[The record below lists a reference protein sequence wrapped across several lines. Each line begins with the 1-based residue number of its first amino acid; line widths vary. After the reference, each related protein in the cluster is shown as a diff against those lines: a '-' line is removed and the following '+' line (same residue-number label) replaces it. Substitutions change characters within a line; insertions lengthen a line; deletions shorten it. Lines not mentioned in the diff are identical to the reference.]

1 MAIDAGKMKARRAA
15 HTVLAEYTYTPAP
28 VVKGYSSQTLYIN
41 LDDNTIRAKPVTDQM
56 KDIFI
61 GGRGFGL
68 WYLWQ
73 AVTPQTKWDSP
84 ENEIIISSGPLG
96 GTTNF
101 PGSGKSLCVTL
112 SPASGAPVD
121 SNVGGYFGSLLKFA
135 GWDAIEIQGKG
146 REDVI
151 VFIDGN
157 QGRITIEAAPEAAT
171 NSYPVGEEV
180 LAMFADTEAEK
191 RDISSVSAGTGAD
204 HALFGCLNF
213 SWYDLRRQRVRL
225 KQAGR
230 GGLGSVFRNKKLK
243 ALVVKKSG
251 VTSDSN
257 HPADREQVKRA
268 GLMIHREMHDLDHL
282 QCHMR
287 TVGTAH
293 LVEVMDVTDLLPTHN
308 YKYGSHP
315 QAKALYSDW
324 YLKSFTQSTV
334 DGCWYGCT
342 MACSK
347 GLDGFELRTGPYRG
361 QVVTVDG
368 PEYETI
374 AGCGSN
380 LGVFDPYWVGEYNY
394 YCDTYGLDT
403 ISFGTALAFVMECY
417 EAGILNK
424 AITGGLE
431 LKFGNA
437 VAAAELLHQTARGE
451 GFGRVFGQGI
461 HRMKQ
466 IFAQD
471 YGGDPAFL
479 QAIGMETK
487 GMEYSEY
494 VTKESLAMQGGYGLT
509 LKGPQHDEAWL
520 IFMDMVHN
528 RIPTFEA
535 KAEALH
541 YFPMWRTWFGLN
553 GLCKVIWNDVEPES
567 NKQEKEP
574 AKVPA
579 HVDNY
584 VRYFT
589 GVTGR
594 PVTKEDLI
602 FMSEKVYNFQ
612 RVFNLKMGWG
622 RREHDAV
629 PYRSVGPVTVE
640 EYESRAERYDKQLRE
655 KVGWPP
661 DGKPTA
667 EKVAALR
674 AFREAEYER
683 LTDAVYKRRGWTA
696 EGVPTLEKLHEL
708 GIDFPEVVAV
718 VTPYLA
724 SALERVP

>member
-1 MAIDAGKMKARRAA
+1 MAIELPTAKAMRAA
-15 HTVLAEYTYTPAP
+15 HKVLAEFAYEPAP
-28 VVKGYSSQTLYIN
+28 VVKGYSNQTLYIN
-41 LDDNTIRAKPVTDQM
+41 LATRTIQAKPVTDQM

-73 AVTPQTKWDSP
+73 AVTPATHWDSP

-112 SPASGAPVD
+112 SPTSNAPVD

-135 GWDAIEIQGKG
+135 GWDAIELQGKA
-146 REDVI
+146 ENDVI

-157 QGRITIEAAPEAAT
+157 RGRITIEEAPDAAT
-171 NSYPVGEEV
+171 DSYPVGEQA
-180 LAMFADTEAEK
+180 LAMFAESEAEK
-191 RDISSVSAGTGAD
+191 RDISTVSAGTGAD

-213 SWYDLRRQRVRL
+213 NWFDLRRQRVRL

-230 GGLGSVFRNKKLK
+230 GGVGTVFRNKRIK

-251 VTSDSN
+251 VNSESN
-257 HPADREQVKRA
+257 HPDDGQEVRQA
-268 GLMIHREMHDLDHL
+268 GLKIHREMHDLDHL
-282 QCHMR
+282 QSRMR

-293 LVEVMDVTDLLPTHN
+293 LVEIMDTTDLLPTHN

-315 QAKALYSDW
+315 EAKQLYSDC
-324 YLKSFTQSTV
+324 YLKAFTQNTV

-347 GLDGFELRTGPYRG
+347 GMDGFVLRTGPYQG
-361 QVVTVDG
+361 QTVTVDG

-380 LGVFDPYWVGEYNY
+380 LGVFDLHWVGEYNY

-403 ISFGTALAFVMECY
+403 ISFGTSMAFVMECY
-417 EAGILNK
+417 EAGILNQD
-424 AITGGLE
+424 ITGGLE
-431 LKFGNA
+431 LNFGNA
-437 VAAAELLHQTARGE
+437 EAAAELLHRTARGE

-461 HRMKQ
+461 HRMKR
-466 IFAQD
+466 IFAEA
-471 YGGDPAFL
+471 YGGDAQWL
-479 QAIGMETK
+479 QDIGMEAK

-494 VTKESLAMQGGYGLT
+494 ITKESLAMQGGYGLT

-528 RIPTFEA
+528 LIPTFEN

-567 NKQEKEP
+567 NKFEKEP
-574 AKVPA
+574 AKVPE

-594 PVTKEDLI
+594 PVTKEDLV

-612 RVFNLKMGWG
+612 RVFNIRMGMG
-622 RREHDAV
+622 RRSNDAV
-629 PYRSVGPVTVE
+629 PYRSVGPVTAE
-640 EYESRAERYDKQLRE
+640 EYESRADRYDKQLRE
-655 KVGWPP
+655 KAGFDPA
-661 DGKPTA
+661 GKSTA
-667 EKVAALR
+667 EKMAALR
-674 AFREAEYER
+674 EFREAEYQR
-683 LTDAVYKRRGWTA
+683 LADAVYKRRGWSA
-696 EGVPTLEKLHEL
+696 DGVPTLEKLHEL
-708 GIDFPEVVAV
+708 GIDYPDIVDVVR
-718 VTPYLA
+718 PYLQA
-724 SALERVP
+724 SQRV